1 MSSSL
6 YRKYRPSKFSEL
18 IGQDH
23 VSLALQNAISEDRLS
38 HAYLFSGTRGT
49 GKTSTAR
56 ILGAVLN
63 CEKFKDGYPSDAKQ
77 IEPCGECESCLS
89 ARKGASFDVIELD
102 AASNNGVE
110 DMRDLIEKVSYT
122 SASGGQ
128 KIYIIDE
135 VHELT
140 GRAANTLL
148 KTLEEPPAHVVF
160 ILATTN
166 PEKVLPTIR
175 SRTQHFEFKT
185 VDDKVL
191 FEHVKEILGKE
202 SKTLDEDAID
212 YVVRKGAGSV
222 RDTLSFL
229 DQILAQDVSTLEDIS
244 EVNGSQNDGTISD
257 LLLASATKDI
267 AGVFDSL
274 GELISNG
281 KEARA
286 IVESIISYARDCL
299 VLSLNP
305 ETKILLSGSVAKDEL
320 KNLGEKCG
328 SEFLTRFIVRMGKA
342 IADMRGTASVNPLL
356 TLEIAL
362 LDSIG
367 NNENLSAGTLP
378 AHRDRSRA
386 PQINSQQA
394 AQVSIAQ
401 SPQARVADARSAQ
414 SVKALSEEKV
424 AVPRPAEQV
433 AVEEVVK
440 EKPATLGALKKAA
453 PETKPVKKI
462 TLSDITASWPK
473 VIMLLSPAS
482 QTTIKKTEPIKLEND
497 VLTFG
502 ADPENIEEV
511 KMRFKKDASIVR
523 GFLESLHEQ
532 TFRFQIIPTAPKEEI
547 PSTKI
552 SQVEEKEIEGAIEY
566 DPVDHILNKFG
577 GEIVPE

>member
-1 MSSSL
+1 MSTSL

-23 VSLALQNAISEDRLS
+23 VSLALQNSISEARLS

-56 ILGAVLN
+56 ILGTVLN
-63 CEKFKDGYPSDAKQ
+63 CETFKDGFPKDAKK
-77 IEPCGECESCLS
+77 IEPCGICESCLS

-122 SASGGQ
+122 SAGGGQ

-148 KTLEEPPAHVVF
+148 KTLEEPPEHVVF

-185 VDDKVL
+185 VADKVL
-191 FEHVKEILGKE
+191 FEHVKEILKKE

-229 DQILAQDVSTLEDIS
+229 DQILAQDVSTLEDLS
-244 EVNGSQNDGTISD
+244 EINGAQNDGTISD
-257 LLLASATKDI
+257 LILASTTKDI
-267 AGVFDSL
+267 AGIFDSL
-274 GELISNG
+274 SELVSSG
-281 KEARA
+281 KEPRA

-305 ETKILLSGSVAKDEL
+305 DTKILLSGSVAKDEL

-328 SEFLTRFIVRMGKA
+328 TEFLTRFIVRMGKA
-342 IADMRGTASVNPLL
+342 IADMRGNASVNPLL

-362 LDSIG
+362 LDSINVSG
-367 NNENLSAGTLP
+367 NSSADTLP
-378 AHRDRSRA
+378 ALRDRSRA
-386 PQINSQQA
+386 SQMNPQLKTQSSIPQSQKGA
-394 AQVSIAQ
+394 SLERDASATQ
-401 SPQARVADARSAQ
+401 SLKAD
-414 SVKALSEEKV
+414 KK
-424 AVPRPAEQV
+424 
-433 AVEEVVK
+433 EEVVK
-440 EKPATLGALKKAA
+440 EKPATLGALKKAS
-453 PETKPVKKI
+453 PETKAVKKI
-462 TLSDITASWPK
+462 ALNDITASWSK

-482 QTTIKKTEPIKLEND
+482 QTSIRKTEPIKLEND
-497 VLTFG
+497 ILTFG
-502 ADPENIEEV
+502 VDPENIEEV
-511 KMRFKKDASIVR
+511 KMRFKKDASIIR

-532 TFRFQIIPTAPKEEI
+532 TFRFQIVPTAPRQEI
-547 PSTKI
+547 PSTRL
-552 SQVEEKEIEGAIEY
+552 SQLEEKEIEGSIEY